1 MSSVEMRVSVA
12 AAERAVDEDFES
24 DRGSELVFGLPG
36 HDHSFLVKE
45 RLHANF
51 KFAQLVDNTNFA
63 W

>member
-12 AAERAVDEDFES
+12 GARPRRRASAAEWAVDEYFES

-36 HDHSFLVKE
+36 HDRSFLMKE

-51 KFAQLVDNTNFA
+51 NFA
-63 W
+63 